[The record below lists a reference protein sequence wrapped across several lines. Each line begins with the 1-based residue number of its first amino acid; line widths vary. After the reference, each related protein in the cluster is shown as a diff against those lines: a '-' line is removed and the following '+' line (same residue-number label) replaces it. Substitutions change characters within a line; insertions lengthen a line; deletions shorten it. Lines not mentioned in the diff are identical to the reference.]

1 MNIMLRDRTKKI
13 LEASIREFIKSG
25 EPVTSA
31 RLYRNYNFGIKPAMI
46 RWELHDLSNK
56 DFFYQNHPSGG
67 RVPSDKAYQFFVEEL
82 VEEERI
88 PRRLQEL
95 AAHLFEGEYRNFI
108 KHMART
114 LGVLGIYS
122 DPEKDIALS
131 SGFEDLIAETHQDR
145 KMLLQIAKDF
155 EMIPERVQ
163 EERSWWEEEKV
174 WPQVFIGRSPLTKT
188 KNLSVIIGK
197 VQDKENDILLMALGP
212 KRMDYENSLRLF
224 RHLRDHMYG

>member
-1 MNIMLRDRTKKI
+1 
-13 LEASIREFIKSG
+13 
-25 EPVTSA
+25 
-31 RLYRNYNFGIKPAMI
+31 
-46 RWELHDLSNK
+46 
-56 DFFYQNHPSGG
+56 
-67 RVPSDKAYQFFVEEL
+67 
-82 VEEERI
+82 
-88 PRRLQEL
+88 
-95 AAHLFEGEYRNFI
+95 
-108 KHMART
+108 MART